1 MTALTVNMKKI
12 SNLISIFR
20 KYMQFFR
27 FSMLITNITI
37 HVKLF
42 SFYWQCFNIILSLKQ
57 NNETIIIKDP
67 AIKEKDAALE
77 IIAINYENMALQAQR
92 DVYQSHL
99 QRFQDTI
106 IHLRTHYV
114 NHARDPTKDN
124 IIITVRKQIRSA
136 QDNYHDLPYYVSRI
150 QQRKRYVK
158 LRWFDRHCPYHEV
171 IVEIDSLNSM
181 NPFNRF
187 KEEGN
192 VEWRYN
198 HFRLIDLT
206 REELYV
212 MGVPA
217 ILDDEKE

>member
-1 MTALTVNMKKI
+1 
-12 SNLISIFR
+12 
-20 KYMQFFR
+20 
-27 FSMLITNITI
+27 
-37 HVKLF
+37 
-42 SFYWQCFNIILSLKQ
+42 
-57 NNETIIIKDP
+57 
-67 AIKEKDAALE
+67 
-77 IIAINYENMALQAQR
+77 MALQAQR
-92 DVYQSHL
+92 DVYQSQL

-212 MGVPA
+212 VGVPA

>member
-1 MTALTVNMKKI
+1 
-12 SNLISIFR
+12 
-20 KYMQFFR
+20 
-27 FSMLITNITI
+27 
-37 HVKLF
+37 
-42 SFYWQCFNIILSLKQ
+42 
-57 NNETIIIKDP
+57 
-67 AIKEKDAALE
+67 
-77 IIAINYENMALQAQR
+77 MALQAQR
-92 DVYQSHL
+92 DVYQSQL

-114 NHARDPTKDN
+114 NHERDPTKDN

>member
-1 MTALTVNMKKI
+1 
-12 SNLISIFR
+12 
-20 KYMQFFR
+20 
-27 FSMLITNITI
+27 
-37 HVKLF
+37 
-42 SFYWQCFNIILSLKQ
+42 
-57 NNETIIIKDP
+57 
-67 AIKEKDAALE
+67 
-77 IIAINYENMALQAQR
+77 MALQAQR
-92 DVYQSHL
+92 DVYQSQL

>member
-1 MTALTVNMKKI
+1 MT
-12 SNLISIFR
+12 
-20 KYMQFFR
+20 
-27 FSMLITNITI
+27 
-37 HVKLF
+37 
-42 SFYWQCFNIILSLKQ
+42 
-57 NNETIIIKDP
+57 
-67 AIKEKDAALE
+67 
-77 IIAINYENMALQAQR
+77 LQAQR
-92 DVYQSHL
+92 DVYQSQL

-106 IHLRTHYV
+106 THLRTHYV

-136 QDNYHDLPYYVSRI
+136 QDNYYDLPYYVSRI

-181 NPFNRF
+181 NVFNRF
-187 KEEGN
+187 KEEGH

-198 HFRLIDLT
+198 HFRLIDLA

>member
-1 MTALTVNMKKI
+1 MT
-12 SNLISIFR
+12 
-20 KYMQFFR
+20 
-27 FSMLITNITI
+27 
-37 HVKLF
+37 
-42 SFYWQCFNIILSLKQ
+42 
-57 NNETIIIKDP
+57 
-67 AIKEKDAALE
+67 
-77 IIAINYENMALQAQR
+77 LQAQR
-92 DVYQSHL
+92 DVYQSQL

-181 NPFNRF
+181 NAFNRF
-187 KEEGN
+187 KEEGH
-192 VEWRYN
+192 VE
-198 HFRLIDLT
+198 
-206 REELYV
+206 
-212 MGVPA
+212 
-217 ILDDEKE
+217 

>member
-1 MTALTVNMKKI
+1 
-12 SNLISIFR
+12 
-20 KYMQFFR
+20 
-27 FSMLITNITI
+27 
-37 HVKLF
+37 
-42 SFYWQCFNIILSLKQ
+42 
-57 NNETIIIKDP
+57 
-67 AIKEKDAALE
+67 
-77 IIAINYENMALQAQR
+77 MALQAQR
-92 DVYQSHL
+92 DVYQSQL
-99 QRFQDTI
+99 QRLQDTI

>member
-1 MTALTVNMKKI
+1 MT
-12 SNLISIFR
+12 
-20 KYMQFFR
+20 
-27 FSMLITNITI
+27 
-37 HVKLF
+37 
-42 SFYWQCFNIILSLKQ
+42 
-57 NNETIIIKDP
+57 
-67 AIKEKDAALE
+67 
-77 IIAINYENMALQAQR
+77 LQAQR
-92 DVYQSHL
+92 DVYQSQL

-212 MGVPA
+212 VGVPA

>member
-1 MTALTVNMKKI
+1 
-12 SNLISIFR
+12 
-20 KYMQFFR
+20 
-27 FSMLITNITI
+27 
-37 HVKLF
+37 
-42 SFYWQCFNIILSLKQ
+42 
-57 NNETIIIKDP
+57 
-67 AIKEKDAALE
+67 
-77 IIAINYENMALQAQR
+77 MALQAQR
-92 DVYQSHL
+92 DVYQSQL

-181 NPFNRF
+181 NAFNRF
-187 KEEGN
+187 KEEGH

>member
-1 MTALTVNMKKI
+1 
-12 SNLISIFR
+12 
-20 KYMQFFR
+20 
-27 FSMLITNITI
+27 
-37 HVKLF
+37 
-42 SFYWQCFNIILSLKQ
+42 
-57 NNETIIIKDP
+57 
-67 AIKEKDAALE
+67 
-77 IIAINYENMALQAQR
+77 MALQAQR
-92 DVYQSHL
+92 DVYQSQL

-136 QDNYHDLPYYVSRI
+136 QDNYHDLSYYVSRI

-192 VEWRYN
+192 VE
-198 HFRLIDLT
+198 
-206 REELYV
+206 
-212 MGVPA
+212 
-217 ILDDEKE
+217 

>member
-1 MTALTVNMKKI
+1 
-12 SNLISIFR
+12 
-20 KYMQFFR
+20 
-27 FSMLITNITI
+27 
-37 HVKLF
+37 
-42 SFYWQCFNIILSLKQ
+42 
-57 NNETIIIKDP
+57 
-67 AIKEKDAALE
+67 
-77 IIAINYENMALQAQR
+77 MALQAQR
-92 DVYQSHL
+92 DVYQSQL

-171 IVEIDSLNSM
+171 IVEIDSLNNM

-192 VEWRYN
+192 VE
-198 HFRLIDLT
+198 
-206 REELYV
+206 
-212 MGVPA
+212 
-217 ILDDEKE
+217 